1 MTHETRKWFALEVAR
16 NYLDSSYSMQAR
28 GWKATQIEVSSNGKS
43 SWFPTLEY
51 GRCVLMFDGQRIIL
65 KHVDHL
71 HWFSFAD
78 WREAVPF
85 AEAWAAWSEETSL

>member
-1 MTHETRKWFALEVAR
+1 MTNETRKWFALEVAR
-16 NYLDSSYSMQAR
+16 NYLDFSYSMQQR
-28 GWKATQIEVSSNGKS
+28 GWKANQAEIVSNGKS
-43 SWFPTLEY
+43 TYRPALEY
-51 GRCVLMFDGQRIIL
+51 GRCVLVFDGQRTIL

-85 AEAWAAWSEETSL
+85 AETWAASSEAQ